1 MIYKYKSQQFK
12 YNSPPN
18 ICETVRVSAV
28 TLEEQRGARPYAD
41 SSSGDH
47 ELHEGHSYSGE
58 WDSCSGASPPQ
69 PLPLHSVKS

>member
-1 MIYKYKSQQFK
+1 MKQIYKYKSQQFK

-28 TLEEQRGARPYAD
+28 MLEEQRGARPYAD

-47 ELHEGHSYSGE
+47 EGVDGRAFL
-58 WDSCSGASPPQ
+58 
-69 PLPLHSVKS
+69 LR